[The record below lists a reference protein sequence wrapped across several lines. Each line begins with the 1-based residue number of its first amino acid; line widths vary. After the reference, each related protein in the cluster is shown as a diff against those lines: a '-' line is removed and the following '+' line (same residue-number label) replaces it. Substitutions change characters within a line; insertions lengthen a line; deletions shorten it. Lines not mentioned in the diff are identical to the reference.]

1 MVTHPSTNQ
10 AQCCLTSLID
20 PFTSHPLDHWLLDD
34 AKVQNS
40 DILNWNCYLTLKC
53 KIQLFSLVISPACMH
68 KCMKIWITIGQY
80 LFNRHGKGKIK
91 HIQFKYI
98 KSSFIRHFEL
108 IFLCLASFENI
119 FVKKS
124 NTFTLLMSKNQ
135 RNHKQKTKTWNKKK
149 QFQQTLFFWKE
160 QKEFSTIKSS
170 FIISL

>member
-1 MVTHPSTNQ
+1 
-10 AQCCLTSLID
+10 
-20 PFTSHPLDHWLLDD
+20 
-34 AKVQNS
+34 
-40 DILNWNCYLTLKC
+40 
-53 KIQLFSLVISPACMH
+53 
-68 KCMKIWITIGQY
+68 MKIWITIGQY
-80 LFNRHGKGKIK
+80 LFNRHGKGKIE

-135 RNHKQKTKTWNKKK
+135 RNHKQKTKTWIKK
-149 QFQQTLFFWKE
+149 TILANSFFWKE
-160 QKEFSTIKSS
+160 QKEFSTMKSS